1 MDAEGNLQNEFFNQL
16 RKDRTAVAIY
26 LANGKKLVG
35 RIKAF
40 DKFTVLLESHHGEQ
54 VVFKHAI
61 ATIGAVRH
69 GADDEAGVERP
80 HHEGTVAR

>member
-1 MDAEGNLQNEFFNQL
+1 MDGEGNLQNDFFNQL
-16 RKDRTAVAIY
+16 RKDRAPVAIY

-69 GADDEAGVERP
+69 GAEDDGAVERA
-80 HHEGTVAR
+80 HHEGTPAG

>member
-1 MDAEGNLQNEFFNQL
+1 MDGEGNLQNEFFNQL
-16 RKDRTAVAIY
+16 RRDRAPVAIY
-26 LANGKKLVG
+26 LSSGKKLVG

-54 VVFKHAI
+54 VIFKHAI

-69 GADDEAGVERP
+69 GADDDAA
-80 HHEGTVAR
+80 TVRAHAEDAAPR